1 MKLLIVYYGWTD
13 PDHDTQLPLFR
24 ELAARLDFLYVRE
37 PIPFR
42 KILQRGHEARLV
54 ERSDGLFQIEP
65 ISVLPFGRRPDVL
78 QKNYMRGGLRRAL
91 ESFPG
96 RRRVVMACRPKMHV
110 LKKMADEEIFI
121 YDCYDDYVFY
131 KNEAAEQELVRTE
144 EREMISVADA
154 AFCISDALE
163 EKCRAGNRNTFAVP
177 LGVDFDLFSSP
188 GAEPDDMREIKRPRI
203 GTIGKFNR
211 RIDLDL
217 IASVSGARPHWSIV
231 LVGPVFSQ
239 DGDFDRAFEELLR
252 ERSNVYHL
260 GGKPYEKLPDY
271 LAAFD
276 VAIVPYVL
284 GELSRSISP
293 LKIFQFCAQGKP
305 VVATPL
311 PEVEKLSDLV
321 EVAKG
326 ADAFVEAIE
335 RALEESDA
343 GRVEKRVEYA
353 RANTWAFR
361 AEQVIEIIR
370 KLIEGAS

>member
-42 KILQRGHEARLV
+42 KILQRRGEARLT
-54 ERSDGLFQIEP
+54 ERSDGLFHIEP
-65 ISVLPFGRRPDVL
+65 VSVLPFGRRPDVL

-110 LKKMADEEIFI
+110 LKKMADEKIFI

-131 KNEAAEQELVRTE
+131 KKKAAEQELVRSE
-144 EREMISVADA
+144 ERKMLAVADA
-154 AFCISDALE
+154 AFCTADTLV
-163 EKCRAGNRNTFAVP
+163 EKCRVGAGQTFKVP
-177 LGVDFDLFSSP
+177 TGVNFEMFSNP
-188 GAEPDDMREIKRPRI
+188 GEEPADIREIPRPRI

-211 RIDLDL
+211 RVDLGL
-217 IASVSGARPHWSIV
+217 IASAADARPDWSFI

-239 DGDFDRAFEELLR
+239 DRSFDRAFKKLVR

-260 GGKPYEKLPDY
+260 GGKPYETLPDY

-276 VAIVPYVL
+276 AAIVPYAL
-284 GELSRSISP
+284 GEVTQGVSP
-293 LKIFQFCAQGKP
+293 LKIYQFCAQGKP

-311 PEVEKLSDLV
+311 PEVEKHSDFV

-326 ADAFVEAIE
+326 ADAFIEAIE

-343 GRVEKRVEYA
+343 GLVEKRVEYA
-353 RANTWAFR
+353 RANTWASR

-370 KLIEGAS
+370 KLLEGVS